1 MLIIAYCVF
10 QGEHCSRD
18 DEPMV
23 KLKTKVTSSL
33 SSLLTRLAR
42 QATVEVTKN
51 DKENTSKESC
61 DMETVDIGTNCKNNG
76 CGAVSCCQAYV
87 YIN

>member
-1 MLIIAYCVF
+1 
-10 QGEHCSRD
+10 
-18 DEPMV
+18 MV